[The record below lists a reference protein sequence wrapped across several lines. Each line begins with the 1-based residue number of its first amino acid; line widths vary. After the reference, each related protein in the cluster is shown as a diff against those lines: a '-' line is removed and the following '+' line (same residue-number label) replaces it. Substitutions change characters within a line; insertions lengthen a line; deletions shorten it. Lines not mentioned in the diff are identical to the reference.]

1 MSSDRRYN
9 PVVAL
14 VLAVFLGYLGIDR
27 FYSGHV
33 VAGVIKLLTLGGFG
47 IWWIIDIV
55 LFAFQVVQRSSASP
69 STRGPEHAGARSFVS
84 APQTCQQSQQEGT
97 GRHLSPTPRGRALT
111 PWMRPSAR
119 TEVVGEYYRP
129 DEYEAIFAE
138 MPKDGSFSNFDRTAA
153 LYPDPANPHSRGNA
167 VTVWV
172 DGHHAGFLA
181 DSNSGR
187 YAPLL
192 KSLAEQ
198 GTYIEVGAR
207 VSGRYDQ
214 RRRRWIA
221 EVGIDLPEP
230 NQILPVNQMPTGE
243 HVLLPAGRKIQV
255 TEEAR
260 HMDVLGP
267 LTGEG
272 DVPYAATLHVIEEVR
287 PRSSF
292 TTVEVRIDGQSV
304 GILSKISAE
313 KLLPL
318 VELIEGRGLVAAVRA
333 SLKGNSLSAEV
344 TLNVITSAEAD
355 PHWIREIEERPL
367 VPRSAESTE

>member
-14 VLAVFLGYLGIDR
+14 VLAIFLGYLGIDR

-33 VAGVIKLLTLGGFG
+33 VAGVFKLLTLGGFG
-47 IWWIIDIV
+47 IWWIIDII
-55 LFAFQVVQRSSASP
+55 LFTFQVAQRSGASP
-69 STRGPEHAGARSFVS
+69 SMRGPEHAGALSFKS
-84 APQTCQQSQQEGT
+84 APQTSQQPQQEDP
-97 GRHLSPTPRGRALT
+97 GRHLSPILQGRALS
-111 PWMRPSAR
+111 PWTRPPAR

-129 DEYEAIFAE
+129 DEYEEIFAG
-138 MPKDGSFSNFDRTAA
+138 MPKDGSFSNFDRRAA

-181 DSNSGR
+181 DTNSGR

-192 KSLAEQ
+192 NSLAEQ
-198 GTYIEVGAR
+198 GTYIEMGAR
-207 VSGRYDQ
+207 VSGRFDQ

-230 NQILPVNQMPTGE
+230 NQILPRNQMPSVE
-243 HVLLPAGRKIQV
+243 HVLLPPGRKIQV

-260 HMDVLGP
+260 HIDVIGP

-287 PRSSF
+287 PRASF
-292 TTVEVRIDGQSV
+292 TTVEVRIDGQPV

-333 SLKGNSLSAEV
+333 TLKGNSLSAEV
-344 TLNVITSAEAD
+344 TLNVIASAEAD
-355 PHWIREIEERPL
+355 PQWIREIEKRPL
-367 VPRSAESTE
+367 VSRSAESTE

>member
-84 APQTCQQSQQEGT
+84 APQTSQQSQQEGT
-97 GRHLSPTPRGRALT
+97 GRHLSPIPRGRALT

-129 DEYEAIFAE
+129 EEYEAIFAG

-181 DSNSGR
+181 DTNSGR

-198 GTYIEVGAR
+198 GTYIEMGAR

-243 HVLLPAGRKIQV
+243 HVLLPAGR
-255 TEEAR
+255 
-260 HMDVLGP
+260 
-267 LTGEG
+267 
-272 DVPYAATLHVIEEVR
+272 
-287 PRSSF
+287 
-292 TTVEVRIDGQSV
+292 RI
-304 GILSKISAE
+304 
-313 KLLPL
+313 
-318 VELIEGRGLVAAVRA
+318 R
-333 SLKGNSLSAEV
+333 
-344 TLNVITSAEAD
+344 
-355 PHWIREIEERPL
+355 
-367 VPRSAESTE
+367 